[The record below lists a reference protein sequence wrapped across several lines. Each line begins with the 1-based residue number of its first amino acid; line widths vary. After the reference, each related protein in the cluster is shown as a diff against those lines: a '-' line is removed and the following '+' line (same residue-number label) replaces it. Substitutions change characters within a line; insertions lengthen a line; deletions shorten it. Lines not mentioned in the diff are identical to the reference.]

1 MSNPEKMTDAMLQNI
16 EKPDAIFFDWDGT
29 LVNTIP
35 GLFDAHN
42 YVRVAMG
49 FPPWSQQDFWDNLRH
64 SSRQIYPSIYKDR
77 TEEAFDILY
86 DYMDKNH
93 LNGIEIMA
101 GTHDLIDFM
110 RENAI
115 KSGIIS
121 NKKHRF
127 LMREVAHFKWN
138 DVFPVAYGSGA
149 LEQDKPDATPLLKA
163 FEETEQSLINNL
175 GNVWYVGD
183 TATDMM
189 AAKNAGC
196 KAVLL
201 ADPKNRDTLEKEF
214 SPYLSLQ
221 NCGELHEILTRIF

>member
-1 MSNPEKMTDAMLQNI
+1 MSNPEKMTDAMLRNI

-42 YVRVAMG
+42 HVRVAMG

-64 SSRQIYPSIYKDR
+64 SSRQIYPSIYKER

-121 NKKHRF
+121 NKNTASLCAKWRILNGMMFFRWPMALALWNRINLMQHR
-127 LMREVAHFKWN
+127 
-138 DVFPVAYGSGA
+138 
-149 LEQDKPDATPLLKA
+149 
-163 FEETEQSLINNL
+163 
-175 GNVWYVGD
+175 
-183 TATDMM
+183 
-189 AAKNAGC
+189 C
-196 KAVLL
+196 
-201 ADPKNRDTLEKEF
+201 
-214 SPYLSLQ
+214 
-221 NCGELHEILTRIF
+221 